1 MFSLLDQIVQ
11 FKHCVKKLLGLDY
24 VPFSVWLHNS
34 FEMGLGSFVSIY
46 VKNSYFEESRK
57 NGRKIISV
65 SHTKKVLSLA
75 LATVTSAGLCQAQS
89 SSGVPSTTKV
99 ESWHLVLSLHGK

>member
-1 MFSLLDQIVQ
+1 MEQFLFSLLDQIAQ

-46 VKNSYFEESRK
+46 IKF
-57 NGRKIISV
+57 
-65 SHTKKVLSLA
+65 
-75 LATVTSAGLCQAQS
+75 
-89 SSGVPSTTKV
+89 
-99 ESWHLVLSLHGK
+99 